1 MRTKLNLTFNRST
14 GPLVALCQAW
24 SAMGNSTLQDAAAAL
39 IAADKAGKF
48 KEHMVMMTYH
58 VIDMMDKH
66 LTPALEAVNDP
77 EAKAMLDTIAKA
89 RSGAGHERRNDGYSG
104 RGRGGR

>member
-66 LTPALEAVNDP
+66 LTPVLEAVNDP
-77 EAKAMLDTIAKA
+77 EAKGILDTIDKA
-89 RSGAGHERRNDGYSG
+89 LGGASQERRNDGYSG
-104 RGRGGR
+104 RGRGIG